1 MKGATPVRHAP
12 RPDAARDGLN
22 ALGLLQSVSAYEAS
36 LRHLVDFPGL
46 LMNGMLSLLLF
57 AAPRKPLPMTTT
69 SKGSFMRA
77 CSSREFSLS
86 TSMT

>member
-22 ALGLLQSVSAYEAS
+22 ALGLLESVAAYEAS
-36 LRHLVDFPGL
+36 LLHLADFPGL

-69 SKGSFMRA
+69 SKAPSCVRA
-77 CSSREFSLS
+77 RAGEFSLS